1 VFSVLIRAPRRWNK
15 IPMSERELA
24 QIQELRIKLGIVDE
38 ESRN

>member
-1 VFSVLIRAPRRWNK
+1 VLIRAPRRWNK